1 MGISWRMAKIGRLS
15 MKIDGSWVIIFAL
28 VTWSLAVSYFP
39 QQYRGW
45 SPVLYRGVALPRR
58 SDVLNAVRMGQE
70 LT

>member
-1 MGISWRMAKIGRLS
+1 MGISWRIAKIGRLS
-15 MKIDGSWVIIFAL
+15 IRIDGSWVIIFAL

-45 SPVLYRGVALPRR
+45 SPVLYWSLGLLRR
-58 SDVLNAVRMGQE
+58 SDVVNAVRMRQE